1 MKVIE
6 NRKIWFIISLFIIV
20 AGFISLIFRG
30 LNYDIEF
37 AGGTIIQI
45 DMHQE
50 LENHDDLTSLVKD
63 ITGDTNPQIQEVSG
77 NLGENHM
84 QIKVKEITPDTITA
98 LYQAI
103 AEKYGLDTAGKTD
116 LLEQSSI
123 SPSRP

>member
-45 DMHQE
+45 DMQ
-50 LENHDDLTSLVKD
+50 TP
-63 ITGDTNPQIQEVSG
+63 GDVEAPET
-77 NLGENHM
+77 
-84 QIKVKEITPDTITA
+84 
-98 LYQAI
+98 
-103 AEKYGLDTAGKTD
+103 
-116 LLEQSSI
+116 
-123 SPSRP
+123 RR

>member
-77 NLGENHM
+77 NRKG
-84 QIKVKEITPDTITA
+84 
-98 LYQAI
+98 
-103 AEKYGLDTAGKTD
+103 
-116 LLEQSSI
+116 
-123 SPSRP
+123 